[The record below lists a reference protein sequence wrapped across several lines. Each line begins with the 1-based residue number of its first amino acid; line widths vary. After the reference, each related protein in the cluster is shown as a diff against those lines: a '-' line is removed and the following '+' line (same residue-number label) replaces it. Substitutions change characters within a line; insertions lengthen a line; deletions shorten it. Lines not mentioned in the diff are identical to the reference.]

1 MVDAQARW
9 LIAASAIAI
18 VAVVSLLVLPERTRD
33 PRRGLNLTEGW
44 RFFFT
49 AVLAFQLGHVGEHT
63 AQMIQLH
70 VLDLPASQA
79 RGLIGVLDIEWV
91 HFLWS
96 TAVLIATIVLA
107 RRLPQNRWLLLA
119 LILATWHELE
129 HVTLMATYL
138 RTGVSGTAGLLA
150 SGGLIGGGLPI
161 SRPDLH
167 FLYNSKLTIPLFL
180 AFRAEVLRRAPV
192 TLALRRV

>member
-18 VAVVSLLVLPERTRD
+18 VAVVSLLVLPERARD
-33 PRRGLNLTEGW
+33 PRRGLNLTEGS
-44 RFFFT
+44 RFLFT

-167 FLYNSKLTIPLFL
+167 FLYNSMLTIPLFL
-180 AFRAEVLRRAPV
+180 AFRAEVLRRAPA